1 MSIDIDIIGVGIAA
15 PGLPDWNTFCRV
27 LDGGQPAEASELP
40 KTTLLSPRERRRAP
54 ATVRLSFAA
63 AEQACAA
70 ADMEPADLEAVFCSG
85 MGDLEITD
93 YMCGVLAENPE
104 MLSPTR
110 FHNSVHNAASGYWSI
125 GAGAHGDVTAISGW
139 RDSATAGVIEAL
151 SRVHA
156 GQKPVLLV
164 VYDDVARGPM
174 QDLWA
179 CEHAFCSALVM
190 APSGSSSRA
199 MARLN
204 IGTVP
209 GGVDDW
215 PQLPEMLAGRID
227 DNAAARML
235 PLLTR
240 IAGSSDGEIVLG
252 AEQGPGLVIREY
264 GA

>member
-1 MSIDIDIIGVGIAA
+1 MSIDTDIIGVGIAA
-15 PGLPDWNTFCRV
+15 PGLPDWDTFCRV
-27 LDGGQPAEASELP
+27 LDGAPPAEASALP

-54 ATVRLSFAA
+54 ASVRLSFAA
-63 AEQACAA
+63 AEQACTA
-70 ADMEPADLEAVFCSG
+70 ADIPPADLEAVFCSG

-93 YMCGVLAENPE
+93 YMCRILAENPE

-156 GQKPVLLV
+156 GRKPVLLV

-174 QDLWA
+174 LDLWA
-179 CEHAFCSALVM
+179 SEHAFCSALVM
-190 APSGSSSRA
+190 APAGSDRA
-199 MARLN
+199 MARLS
-204 IGTVP
+204 IETVA
-209 GGVDDW
+209 GGADDW
-215 PQLPEMLAGRID
+215 PQLPAVLAGRID

-235 PLLTR
+235 PLLAR
-240 IAGSSDGEIVLG
+240 IAGSPDGQIVLG
-252 AEQGPGLVIREY
+252 AEQGPGLVVREQ